1 MIPNWRRL
9 PNRRKDKDLETVS
22 YTALKKLAKQ
32 CTEGKKRLA
41 VIGDCATQQLAT
53 ALRGESVRRDF
64 QLTVLDADYNQME
77 AQLLDP
83 HSEVYE
89 FRPDYILLFAS
100 YEKLK
105 LRFYD
110 TAPAARAGFAS
121 AEMERFTSL
130 WQAIA
135 ANSRAKVLMFDFPEA
150 EDSVFGSY
158 ALRTPVSFGFQV
170 RKLNLLFSETIA
182 ADYAYVYPISLS
194 AVQTALGRAEF
205 YQDRTWYLA
214 KMAVCTDAL
223 PAVAARILDTVI
235 ALSGRVKKCVVVDLD
250 NTLWGGVI
258 GDDGIDGIQLGELG
272 DGPAFAALQH
282 WLLELKRRGIL
293 LAVCSKNNDD
303 TAREPFEKHPEM
315 VLRLDDFAAFVANW
329 ENKAQNILQIQ
340 KTLNIGMDSF
350 VFLDDNPFERNLVR
364 EMLPD
369 VTVPELPEDP
379 AEVPAYL
386 ASLHLFEAVSF
397 SEEDAARTAQYQ
409 AEASRTAAQA
419 KFQSYDEYLKALD
432 MKGEILPFDSFHFP
446 RIAQLTQRSNQ
457 FNLRTQRY
465 SEADIAAMAQDPDYF
480 TRYMTLADRYGEH
493 GLISVVICKKYA
505 EDTLFIDTWLMSCRV
520 LRRGVEECLFDAIV
534 RMTRE
539 AGFRY
544 LRAEY
549 LPTAKNKMVEHFYE
563 TMGMQPEGG
572 GKYILDCET
581 YQEHTHSIKIS

>member
-1 MIPNWRRL
+1 M
-9 PNRRKDKDLETVS
+9 ETVS

-32 CTEGKKRLA
+32 AADGKKRLA

-53 ALRGESVRRDF
+53 ALRGESVRRGF
-64 QLTVLDADYNQME
+64 VLDVFDADYDQME
-77 AQLLDP
+77 AQLLDLQ
-83 HSEVYE
+83 SEVYT
-89 FRPDYILLFAS
+89 FQPDYILLFAS
-100 YEKLK
+100 LEKLK

-110 TAPAARAGFAS
+110 TAPAARTGFAS
-121 AEMERFTSL
+121 AEMERFTAL
-130 WQAIA
+130 WQAVA
-135 ANSRAKVLMFDFPEA
+135 ANSKAKVLMFDFPEG
-150 EDSVFGSY
+150 EDSVFGSF

-170 RKLNLLFSETIA
+170 RKLNLLLAETIA
-182 ADYAYVYPISLS
+182 SDFPFVYPIALS
-194 AVQTALGRAEF
+194 TVQTMRGKEAFFE
-205 YQDRTWYLA
+205 DRTWYLA
-214 KMAVCTDAL
+214 KMAVCTDVL
-223 PAVAARILDTVI
+223 PAVASRILDTVL
-235 ALSGRVKKCVVVDLD
+235 ALNGRVKKCVVVDLD

-272 DGPAFAALQH
+272 DGPAFAALQR

-293 LAVCSKNNDD
+293 LAVCSKNNND

-315 VLRLDDFAAFVANW
+315 LLKLDDFAAFVANW
-329 ENKAQNILQIQ
+329 ENKAQNIQQIQ
-340 KTLNIGMDSF
+340 KSLNIGMDSF

-379 AEVPAYL
+379 AMVPAFL
-386 ASLHLFEAVSF
+386 ESLHLFEAVSY

-419 KFQSYDEYLKALD
+419 KFQSYDEYLEALD
-432 MKGEILPFDSFHFP
+432 MQGEIKPFDSFHFP

-465 SEADIAAMAQDPDYF
+465 SESDIAQMAQDPEYL
-480 TRYMTLADRYGEH
+480 TRYMTLSDRYGEH
-493 GLISVVICKKYA
+493 GLISVVICKKIA

-534 RMTRE
+534 KMTLD
-539 AGFRY
+539 AGYKY

-549 LPTAKNKMVEHFYE
+549 LPTAKNKMVEHFYD
-563 TMGMQPEGG
+563 TMGMQPEGNG
-572 GKYILDCET
+572 RYFLDCVA
-581 YQEHTHSIKIS
+581 YQNHSYSITIS

>member
-1 MIPNWRRL
+1 M
-9 PNRRKDKDLETVS
+9 DTVS

-32 CTEGKKRLA
+32 ASDGKKRLA

-53 ALRGESVRRDF
+53 ALRGESVRRNF
-64 QLTVLDADYNQME
+64 PLSVLDADYDQME

-83 HSEVYE
+83 HSEVYA
-89 FRPDYILLFAS
+89 FQPDYILLFAS
-100 YEKLK
+100 LEKLK

-110 TAPAARAGFAS
+110 TAPAARAGFAD
-121 AEMERFTSL
+121 AELERFASL

-135 ANSRAKVLMFDFPEA
+135 ANSKAKVLMFDFPEA
-150 EDSVFGSY
+150 EDSVFGSF
-158 ALRTPVSFGFQV
+158 ALRTPVSFGYQV
-170 RKLNLLFSETIA
+170 RKLNLLLSETIA
-182 ADYAYVYPISLS
+182 VDYSFVYPVALS
-194 AVQTALGRAEF
+194 AVQTARGKAAFFE
-205 YQDRTWYLA
+205 DRTWYLA

-223 PAVAARILDTVI
+223 PAVASRILDTVL
-235 ALSGRVKKCVVVDLD
+235 ALAGSVKKCVVVDLD

-272 DGPAFAALQH
+272 DGPAFIALQR
-282 WLLELKRRGIL
+282 WLLELRRRGIL
-293 LAVCSKNNDD
+293 LAVCSKNNED

-329 ENKAQNILQIQ
+329 ENKAQNIQEIQ
-340 KTLNIGMDSF
+340 KTLNIGLDSF

-379 AEVPAYL
+379 SAVPAYL
-386 ASLHLFEAVSF
+386 ESLHLFEAVSY

-419 KFQSYDEYLKALD
+419 KFQSYDEYLSALE
-432 MKGEILPFDSFHFP
+432 MKGEILPFDSFHYP

-457 FNLRTQRY
+457 FNLRTVRY
-465 SEADIAAMAQDPDYF
+465 SEADIAALAQDPDFY
-480 TRYMTLADRYGEH
+480 TRYMTLSDRYGEH
-493 GLISVVICKKYA
+493 GLISVVICKKTA

-534 RMTRE
+534 KMAQD

-544 LRAEY
+544 LAAEY
-549 LPTAKNKMVEHFYE
+549 LPTAKNKMVEHFYDS
-563 TMGMQPEGG
+563 MGMQPQGNG
-572 GKYILDCET
+572 RYLLDCAA
-581 YQEHTHSIKIS
+581 YQTHDYSITIL